1 MRRIRTCCLL
11 VLLSLFVTGC
21 WNRTELNELGITVA
35 TGFDRENGKWSMSY
49 QIAVPSAMGTAQSG
63 SGGGGGG
70 GKPSVHVFTT
80 VGSSIREAA
89 DLGYVENPRRLYFA
103 HTDLLV
109 IGREAAEFGISEI
122 LGLYFRNN
130 DARETVL
137 VALTDGKA
145 RDILTKV
152 VPSETMPGTAL
163 AEIIQKES
171 NFSSIFPK
179 VKVYELAQKVL
190 SDAGAAGVPVLEFT
204 GKGQSG
210 MESLEQTTSSPGTL
224 KLTRLGVFHR
234 DRFVGWMNR
243 EESFGI
249 SWLSDHVKGSTLAFG
264 CSEGSQEKKQS
275 SFRITNA
282 KTTVTPIKS
291 GEHFKMKIKVK
302 AKGDL
307 LEFQCNG
314 DLTKP
319 EVIRKIEKTLE
330 EDILAI
336 IQAGWKASKRMRVD
350 LPGFADKVHRKYPKT
365 WREIK
370 ATWEDEL
377 AHIELDTEVHVS
389 VQRPGLIKKS
399 FEQLQKETGEQD
411 R

>member
-1 MRRIRTCCLL
+1 MRRIQTCCLL
-11 VLLSLFVTGC
+11 MILSLLVTGC

-35 TGFDRENGKWSMSY
+35 TGFDRENGKWSISY
-49 QIAVPSAMGTAQSG
+49 QIAVPSAMGTAQGG
-63 SGGGGGG
+63 SGGGGG

-109 IGREAAEFGISEI
+109 IGREAAEFGINEI

-137 VALTDGKA
+137 VALTDGRA
-145 RDILTKV
+145 RDILTKI
-152 VPSETMPGTAL
+152 VPSEKMPGTAL
-163 AEIIQKES
+163 ADIIQKES

-179 VKVYELAQKVL
+179 IKVYELAQKVL
-190 SDAGAAGVPVLEFT
+190 SDAGAAGIPVIEFT
-204 GKGQSG
+204 GEGQSG
-210 MESLEQTTSSPGTL
+210 MESLEKTTSSPGTL
-224 KLTRLGVFHR
+224 KLTRLGVFRR
-234 DRFVGWMNR
+234 DQFVGWMNR

-249 SWLSDHVKGSTLAFG
+249 SWLSNQVKGSTMAFG
-264 CSEGSQEKKQS
+264 CLNGKRENRQS

-302 AKGDL
+302 VKGDL

-319 EVIRKIEKTLE
+319 EVIRKIEKQLE

-336 IQAGWKASKRMRVD
+336 IQTGWKAAKRMRVD
-350 LPGFADKVHRKYPKT
+350 LAGFADKVHRKYPKT
-365 WREIK
+365 WKEKK

-377 AHIELDTEVHVS
+377 AHIELDTEIKVS

-399 FEQLQKETGEQD
+399 FEQLQKENGVQD
-411 R
+411 